1 MTETNRSCARCKQTL
16 PKKKYSR
23 NQWSKGTNKSKC
35 KGCVSDKVIPK
46 EVSSSRN
53 KLKRFMKRKVGKKK
67 QQQDQVVAVVSDTED
82 EGNCST
88 EATCIPLPAVIW
100 SRSMTYLPASDFLNT
115 LTTMSSN
122 KSMLKEAL
130 PTIIVQTRTI
140 LSKDL
145 SPIQQ
150 AADISGLSKI
160 LFDLMACEDSS
171 PKLRFDATSI
181 LSVIASEN
189 SKSVVETGAISVF
202 VSLLSISSS
211 DRDLCSAAVLGLGNI
226 AADCR
231 TDVMASGVIQPLL
244 ELLKSGKD
252 LSIQRSATWL
262 LSNLCRGA
270 HKQDFCLQ
278 SFDTLSLLLSNPDE
292 EILVESCWALVSLTN
307 EDIESVVE
315 ANFCPR
321 LCELLNHSSQEVV
334 IPALRA
340 VGNVATGS
348 SVHIQVLLDNNVLP
362 ALLYLLSHER
372 KLIQTEACWVISSV
386 ASGTIDQIQ
395 YIVDNA
401 NILPKLIQLMSRRAG
416 DLTLCMEATYAIVN
430 VARKGNA
437 TQVNELMRLDIVR
450 PLVQSLDKDL
460 KAKHTFII
468 LNGLHYV
475 SSM

>member
-1 MTETNRSCARCKQTL
+1 MTEINRNCARCKQTL

-23 NQWSKGTNKSKC
+23 NQWSKGTNNSKC
-35 KGCVSDKVIPK
+35 KCCVSDKVTPK

-53 KLKRFMKRKVGKKK
+53 KLNRFMKRKVGKKK
-67 QQQDQVVAVVSDTED
+67 KKQDVASVVSDTEE
-82 EGNCST
+82 EGNCS
-88 EATCIPLPAVIW
+88 AAACIPLPAVIW

-115 LTTMSSN
+115 LTAMSSN
-122 KSMLKEAL
+122 KSMLKEIV
-130 PTIIVQTRTI
+130 PTVTRQTRKI

-145 SPIQQ
+145 LPPIQQ
-150 AADISGLSKI
+150 AADISGLSKV
-160 LFDLMACEDSS
+160 LFDLMACEDYSS
-171 PKLRFDATSI
+171 KLRFDAASI

-189 SKSVVETGAISVF
+189 SKSVMDSGALPVF
-202 VSLLSISSS
+202 VSLLSSS
-211 DRDLCSAAVLGLGNI
+211 DDLCSAAVFGLGNL
-226 AADCR
+226 AADHR
-231 TDVMASGVIQPLL
+231 AEVLSSGVIQPLL
-244 ELLKSGKD
+244 ELLKPGSKS
-252 LSIQRSATWL
+252 LSIQRSASWL

-270 HKQDFCLQ
+270 HDQEFCLQ

-307 EDIESVVE
+307 EHIESVVE

-321 LCELLNHSSQEVV
+321 LCELLNHSSEEVV

-340 VGNVATGS
+340 VGNIATS
-348 SVHIQVLLDNNVLP
+348 SEHIQVLLDNNVLP
-362 ALLYLLSHER
+362 TLLYLLSHER

-386 ASGTIDQIQ
+386 TSGNQIQ
-395 YIVDNA
+395 SVVDNA

-430 VARKGNA
+430 IAREGNA
-437 TQVNELMRLDIVR
+437 TQVNELMRLGSVR

-475 SSM
+475 SIVT